1 MVSLK
6 KIWLGLNQR
15 MGIMIL
21 QDIRGLYMLVHIISL
36 IEKSFQ
42 NIRITTIWLRFFN
55 WIAKLDI
62 TMFNLKVYIRCIL
75 FVGWLIMNL
84 KIFWVLHF
92 NCNLE
97 LLFCAF
103 RRLGPTSLL
112 KPEQLIVSREQEL
125 TSLSGFKYTRVCPKQ
140 SISMSLVITASVS

>member
-1 MVSLK
+1 
-6 KIWLGLNQR
+6 
-15 MGIMIL
+15 MIL

-84 KIFWVLHF
+84 KIF
-92 NCNLE
+92 C
-97 LLFCAF
+97 
-103 RRLGPTSLL
+103 PT
-112 KPEQLIVSREQEL
+112 
-125 TSLSGFKYTRVCPKQ
+125 F
-140 SISMSLVITASVS
+140 